1 MRQGLMAKMA
11 SSDGLSR
18 FSPESPCPLQKTPPN
33 SGVHTTLTA
42 LIVLPTSVGIRKDFL
57 CCLVLSKASGGTG
70 RFYLIR
76 SWSFHWLNLVALNL
90 HAVLVLIKKRIL
102 SQESPFMGELA

>member
-33 SGVHTTLTA
+33 SGVHTTLSA
-42 LIVLPTSVGIRKDFL
+42 LIVLPTSVGIREDFL
-57 CCLVLSKASGGTG
+57 CCLTLSKASVEAGP
-70 RFYLIR
+70 FYLVR
-76 SWSFHWLNLVALNL
+76 CWSFHWQISKGSIYTHCLYRSRRVYFPKNDC
-90 HAVLVLIKKRIL
+90 
-102 SQESPFMGELA
+102 